1 VPEPHPSDHR
11 PFKSDHN
18 RAAFNRWH
26 DQQIGQLS
34 RVSANVFTL
43 ASAGLAYSLSLLA
56 DDNTELLRR
65 NLATVRL
72 FSVLFACSFV
82 CAMAFALN
90 RLEDFRRTKNLIRL
104 RDDDPNHPELPRRR
118 RTLDRIGVATWV
130 LFYLQF
136 GSFCLGS
143 LAILVFIW
151 CNYASKLK

>member
-1 VPEPHPSDHR
+1 MSESHLSDHR
-11 PFKSDHN
+11 PFKSDRN
-18 RAAFNRWH
+18 RVAFNRWH
-26 DQQIGQLS
+26 DHQVGQLS

-43 ASAGLAYSLSLLA
+43 ASAGLAYSLSFMGENKL
-56 DDNTELLRR
+56 DLLRS
-65 NLATVRL
+65 NLPTVRL
-72 FSVLFACSFV
+72 FTVSFGFSFL

-90 RLEDFRRTKNLIRL
+90 RLEDFRRTKNVIRL
-104 RDDDPNHPELPRRR
+104 RDDDPSHPELPRRR
-118 RTLDRIGVATWV
+118 RALDRIGVATWV